1 MSYAIIQLAG
11 KQYKVSPQ
19 EKLFVNRLP
28 QAEGEI
34 ITVTDVLLVGEGEAT
49 KIGTPLVEGAK
60 VLLKVVDH
68 YRADKIRVA
77 KYKSKSRYRKMM
89 GHRQHETTVV
99 VESIVA

>member
-34 ITVTDVLLVGEGEAT
+34 IAITDVLLVGEGEDT

-77 KYKSKSRYRKMM
+77 KYKSKSRYRRMK